1 MLNKAAVEVDLQQGV
16 AEAVAR
22 GIIAA
27 ELAARTNHYTCSIS
41 PHRLQRWLLAN
52 DFAVL
57 VGGRLVPTA
66 LGIQVGTAL
75 A

>member
-1 MLNKAAVEVDLQQGV
+1 MVNRAAVEVDLEQYV
-16 AEAVAR
+16 AERVAR
-22 GIIAA
+22 GITAT

-57 VGGRLVPTA
+57 DGGRLVPTA
-66 LGIQVGTAL
+66 LGIELGAAL
-75 A
+75 G